1 MERKNSLSN
10 SLKDGSFGTR
20 AIKDP
25 INNNNS
31 VPKDSVNCGSQ
42 SYGDHYVNG
51 FSWPP
56 RSYTCSFCKREFKS
70 AQALGGHMNV
80 HRRDRARLRQSPPR
94 DGQHPFLN
102 LNPNPKFS
110 SSSSSSQSSQSRRLT
125 PFSFP
130 LPSLISS
137 PLSSSTLPYSASL
150 SDGKKWGTL
159 VAGSLFDSS
168 IPKGMDLTN
177 MKSEKSYRGGEE
189 FDGFKKGDGCK
200 IFKKPGIVRLDLE
213 IGILSDSKE
222 DIDLELRLGCS

>member
-1 MERKNSLSN
+1 MERNSLSN

-25 INNNNS
+25 INMNMNNN

-102 LNPNPKFS
+102 LNPNPNPKFS
-110 SSSSSSQSSQSRRLT
+110 SSSSSRRQLT
-125 PFSFP
+125 PFSVP
-130 LPSLISS
+130 LPSLVSPPRSS
-137 PLSSSTLPYSASL
+137 LTLPYSASL
-150 SDGKKWGTL
+150 SEGKKWGTL
-159 VAGSLFDSS
+159 FAGSLFDSS
-168 IPKGMDLTN
+168 SPKGMALTN
-177 MKSEKSYRGGEE
+177 TKSEKSYSGGEE
-189 FDGFKKGDGCK
+189 FDGSKKGGGCK
-200 IFKKPGIVRLDLE
+200 IFKKPDQIVRLDLE
-213 IGILSDSKE
+213 IGLLSDSKE